1 MAENNQSLPHSLEIR
16 GRERSVIN
24 GVAEVV
30 SCDGVVLE
38 VELSECRLAVRGG
51 GLRIDNFDSAKGC
64 LSLSGRVDS
73 LEYLKG
79 RIKGTGLIERIFR

>member
-1 MAENNQSLPHSLEIR
+1 MADNMQTLPHSLEIR
-16 GRERSVIN
+16 SRERTVIN

-30 SCDGVVLE
+30 SCDGVILE
-38 VELSECRLAVRGG
+38 VELSECRLAVRGA

-64 LSLSGRVDS
+64 LSLGGRVDS

-79 RIKGTGLIERIFR
+79 RIKGVSLIERMFR